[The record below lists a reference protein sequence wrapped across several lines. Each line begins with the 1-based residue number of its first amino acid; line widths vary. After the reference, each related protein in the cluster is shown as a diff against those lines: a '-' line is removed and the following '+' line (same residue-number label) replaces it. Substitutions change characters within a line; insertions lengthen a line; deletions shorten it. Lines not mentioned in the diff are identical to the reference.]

1 MKRKSSIIFYFEPL
15 LRKLICIMIC
25 FALCLPLYSYPAGI
39 HSEQLCQVLFGYENG
54 KALHD
59 NVGDTESTKAFD
71 LMRRAISVA
80 IDETYNKGTPSNDYK
95 ELRKK
100 LAEKGVSIPAA
111 ELFEINN
118 LLHRQVCH
126 QGFDHYYSNSK
137 YQNRWN
143 VGRKLLIDTARVAFS
158 YQNQKPNE
166 PIAVFIAMISYYTHI
181 LGDLEKGETVS
192 MKGVASQGNIGSFS
206 GFVNELS
213 SKISF
218 YGGQLSNQCS
228 IATLVQ
234 ELNKISIIMPSETAS
249 KLSGGNTQRK
259 VLGLQIRNVL
269 RNYIPQIIQ
278 NNVNSI
284 FRFNTNQQ
292 MNAA

>member
-1 MKRKSSIIFYFEPL
+1 MKRKSSINCYEPL
-15 LRKLICIMIC
+15 LRRLICIMIC
-25 FALCLPLYSYPAGI
+25 FVFCLPLYSYSAGT
-39 HSEQLCQVLFGYENG
+39 HSDQLCQVLFGYENG

-71 LMRRAISVA
+71 LMRRAIAVA
-80 IDETYNKGTPSNDYK
+80 IDETYKKGTSSNDYK

-143 VGRKLLIDTARVAFS
+143 VGRKLLIDTARAAFT

-166 PIAVFIAMISYYTHI
+166 PVVVFIAMISYYTHI
-181 LGDLEKGETVS
+181 LGDLEEGETVS
-192 MKGVASQGNIGSFS
+192 MKGVASQSNIGSFS
-206 GFVNELS
+206 GFVNELI
-213 SKISF
+213 SKITF
-218 YGGQLSNQCS
+218 YGGQLSNQTLVS
-228 IATLVQ
+228 TLVQ
-234 ELNKISIIMPSETAS
+234 ELNKISFVMPSETAS
-249 KLSGGNTQRK
+249 KISGGNAQRK
-259 VLGLQIRNVL
+259 ILGFQIRNVL

-284 FRFNTNQQ
+284 FIFNTNQQ
-292 MNAA
+292 LNAA

>member
-1 MKRKSSIIFYFEPL
+1 
-15 LRKLICIMIC
+15 MIC
-25 FALCLPLYSYPAGI
+25 FVFCLPLYSYSAGT
-39 HSEQLCQVLFGYENG
+39 HSDQLCQVLFGYENG

-71 LMRRAISVA
+71 LMRRAIAVA
-80 IDETYNKGTPSNDYK
+80 IDETYKKGTSSNDYK

-143 VGRKLLIDTARVAFS
+143 VGRKLLIDTARAAFT

-166 PIAVFIAMISYYTHI
+166 PVVVFIAMISYYTHI
-181 LGDLEKGETVS
+181 LGDLEEGETVS
-192 MKGVASQGNIGSFS
+192 MKGVASQSNIGSFS
-206 GFVNELS
+206 GFVNELI
-213 SKISF
+213 SKITF
-218 YGGQLSNQCS
+218 YGGQLSNQTLVS
-228 IATLVQ
+228 TLVQ
-234 ELNKISIIMPSETAS
+234 ELNKISFVMPSETAS
-249 KLSGGNTQRK
+249 KISGGNAQRK
-259 VLGLQIRNVL
+259 ILGFQIRNVL

-284 FRFNTNQQ
+284 FIFNTNQQ
-292 MNAA
+292 LNAA